1 MGPLLYLIYV
11 NDISNLCQGNILL
24 FADDTTVYL
33 SSADLDELYQRA
45 NIQIND
51 LFEWFCSNRL
61 SLNAGK
67 TKYIV
72 IRQKHLRD
80 DLTRRNLMIKYTLLT
95 RIGNDC
101 DEKSTK
107 FLGILFDENLTWRD
121 HVSHVNKKISRALF
135 SIKQV
140 RNTLPVECLRTLYYS
155 LVHSHLTYGLIAW
168 GNATQSV
175 LHQTQMLQKRAIRVA
190 NNAKYNSHTDPLFRA
205 SAVMKLHDILEYQEA
220 LFVFDFMRNQLPMSF
235 SETFTFNKNVPNAR
249 LTRQSDLLHIP
260 RCRSHF
266 ADKLPLFAVANNWNK
281 WVQKV
286 ALNTPRSHFKR
297 QLKMKIFDNYPK
309 QIKCNNNHCSD

>member
-1 MGPLLYLIYV
+1 MIYLNGSV
-11 NDISNLCQGNILL
+11 
-24 FADDTTVYL
+24 
-33 SSADLDELYQRA
+33 
-45 NIQIND
+45 QID
-51 LFEWFCSNRL
+51 

-72 IRQKHLRD
+72 IRPKHLRD
-80 DLTRRNLMIKYTLLT
+80 DLTRRNLMIKDTMLT

-107 FLGILFDENLTWRD
+107 FLGILFDDNLTWRD

-140 RNTLPVECLRTLYYS
+140 INTLPVECLRTLYYS
-155 LVHSHLTYGLIAW
+155 LVHSHLTYGLIVW
-168 GNATQSV
+168 GNATQYI
-175 LHQTQMLQKRAIRVA
+175 LHQTQMLQKGAIRVA
-190 NNAKYNSHTDPLFRA
+190 NNAMYNCHTDPLFRA

-220 LFVFDFMRNQLPMSF
+220 LFVFDFMRNKLPMSF
-235 SETFTFNKNVPNAR
+235 GETFTFNKNVPNAR

-286 ALNTPRSHFKR
+286 ALNTSRSHFKR
-297 QLKMKIFDNYPK
+297 QLRMKIFDNYPK
-309 QIKCNNNHCSD
+309 QIKCNNNMTTILRSKSSYNNYYNVYTICDIMYYPKPITWIHFRTSDISFHSNLLSNSAK